1 MEATLKQLI
10 ITRLDAVAGD
20 VKWVWYILAACEGR
34 DDLEKQLG
42 GAGRP
47 KARVGKIAKASGPV
61 DEPPGAYVRS
71 ITVEGF
77 RGIGDRASVGIT
89 PGPGLTIVIGRNGS
103 GKSSFAEAIEL
114 LMTGKN
120 RRWDGRPPA
129 WRDGWRNLHHPTAAI
144 TAEFIVEGKGTST
157 VTRTWKADADL
168 DAGVATWQPHGGTKQ
183 ALSTL
188 GWDAALSAYRPF
200 LPYSEL
206 GDLLTDK
213 PAALHDA
220 LSKVLGL
227 EDLTDT
233 QKLLQEQRLSRQHF
247 IDTVAEQLDP
257 LLTRIQQVVDETGDG
272 RAEVCL
278 KALTSK
284 PWDLASV
291 TAAVKTAG
299 VTTADP
305 IVNLLRQALAIPVP
319 SASQADYAA
328 RELLA
333 AAADVAAV
341 HGTDSGRA
349 METADL
355 LAQALLVHSHAAGTD
370 CPVCGTA
377 DVLTPA
383 WRARTSKEIERLR
396 AAAKEAAKARERLNE
411 ARRSAERLLTSPP
424 AVLRRIAK
432 EHIPDAVDAL
442 EAWEVWHAGPGTE
455 AIDLLAKHLQE
466 SCARLS
472 EAMKALVES
481 VERELK
487 RREDRWLPV
496 AGDVRAW
503 LVDAQMVPAAKEQLN
518 DLKKAEQWFKEA
530 QADLR
535 AERFRPIAD
544 KARAVWADLR
554 QNSNVELDDVQL
566 AGTANQ
572 RRVALDVTVDG
583 VKGAALGV
591 MSQGE
596 LNALALS
603 LFMPRA
609 SLPESPFR
617 FMVIDD
623 PVQSMDPSRIDGLAQ
638 ALSHAAKTRQVI
650 VFTHDERLPA
660 ATRYLAL
667 PATVIEVTRKPG
679 SKVATRNALT
689 PVDGYLS
696 DGYAVVK
703 TPEMPEFVKRR
714 VVPGLCRSALE
725 AACMHCVRV
734 RRLKRGE
741 SHEAIEA
748 LLDKKGLTQLAALAL
763 FDDEER
769 GGEVTGSLKNRWK
782 STAVDAFKAC
792 NAGAHEGY
800 AGDLEDL
807 LHHTKLIARGT
818 QELQ

>member
-10 ITRLDAVAGD
+10 IARLDAVAGD

-47 KARVGKIAKASGPV
+47 KPPTGKTPQEGAAAP
-61 DEPPGAYVRS
+61 EPPGAYVRS

-77 RGIGDRASVGIT
+77 RGIGDRATIGIT

-129 WRDGWRNLHHPTAAI
+129 WRDGWRNLHHPTSTIA
-144 TAEFIVEGKGTST
+144 AEFIVEGKGTST
-157 VTRTWKADADL
+157 VTRTWKADAEL
-168 DAGVATWQPHGGTKQ
+168 DAGVATWQPHGGTRQ
-183 ALSTL
+183 ALATL

-247 IDTVAEQLDP
+247 IDEVTGQLDP

-272 RAEVCL
+272 RAQVCL
-278 KALTSK
+278 KALATK
-284 PWDLASV
+284 QWDLASAK
-291 TAAVKTAG
+291 AAVKIAG
-299 VTTADP
+299 ATTADP
-305 IVNLLRQALAIPVP
+305 IVNLLRQGLAIQVP
-319 SASQADYAA
+319 SASHADYAA

-333 AAADVAAV
+333 AAKAV
-341 HGTDSGRA
+341 DAVRETDAGRA
-349 METADL
+349 METASL
-355 LAQALLVHSHAAGTD
+355 LEQALKVHTHAKGTD
-370 CPVCGTA
+370 CPVCGSA
-377 DVLTPA
+377 DALTPA
-383 WRARTSKEIERLR
+383 WHARTSKEIERLR
-396 AAAKEAAKARERLNE
+396 TAAKEAAKAHERLNE
-411 ARRSAERLLTSPP
+411 ARRAAERLLTAPS

-432 EHIPDAVDAL
+432 ENIPDAPEAL
-442 EAWEVWHAGPGTE
+442 EAWEAWHAGPGTE
-455 AIDLLAKHLQE
+455 TIEALAKHLQE
-466 SCARLS
+466 SCALLHD
-472 EAMKALVES
+472 AMKALVES
-481 VERELK
+481 VEREVK
-487 RREDRWLPV
+487 RRDDRWLPV
-496 AGDVRAW
+496 AQDVRTW
-503 LVDAQMVPAAKEQLN
+503 LDDAERVPGAREQLN

-530 QADLR
+530 QAHLR

-544 KARAVWADLR
+544 RARAVWAQLR

-566 AGTANQ
+566 TGSATQ

-638 ALSHAAKTRQVI
+638 ALSNAARTRQVI

-660 ATRYLAL
+660 ATRYLGL
-667 PATVIEVTRKPG
+667 PATVIEVTRK
-679 SKVATRNALT
+679 
-689 PVDGYLS
+689 DGH
-696 DGYAVVK
+696 AVVK
-703 TPEMPEFVKRR
+703 TPEMPDFVKGR
-714 VVPGLCRSALE
+714 VVPGLCRSAIE

-741 SHEAIEA
+741 SHEVIEEL
-748 LLDKKGLTQLAALAL
+748 LLDQKGLASLVALAL

-769 GGEVTGSLKNRWK
+769 GGEVTESLKNRWK
-782 STAVDAFKAC
+782 SGAAEAFRAC
-792 NAGAHEGY
+792 NTGSHDGY
-800 AGDLEDL
+800 DGDLEEL
-807 LHHTKLIARGT
+807 LRQTKLLARGI
-818 QELQ
+818 QEVQ